1 MGDEDTAVNTARS
14 LIKAAF
20 IDYYR
25 NERDRAEKCL
35 RDLTDLFG
43 ERGNTPEALNAAI
56 LERIISHYSRKP

>member
-1 MGDEDTAVNTARS
+1 MSDEQQLIERRS

-25 NERDRAEKCL
+25 GERDRAEKCL

-43 ERGNTPEALNAAI
+43 ERGQSAEELNVAI
-56 LERIISHYSRKP
+56 LERLIAHYARKS